1 VATIVAPS
9 GSSPMRQAEVLGAV
23 NDAAGE
29 TGVVVNAAGSMPGD
43 LHKLWRARDPEGK
56 GYHVEYGYSC
66 MGYEI
71 PGSIGIKLAAPGRR
85 VITLIGDGSW
95 LMLSS
100 ELATAVA
107 EGIPLTVVLVDN
119 QGYAS
124 IGALSR
130 SLGAAGFGTH
140 YRRQPNGMPAIDNAE
155 GSGLEAPAERLPVDF
170 AKLAEGL
177 GARAVVAATVD
188 ELRAALA
195 ETADAQVPVVI
206 CVETDRYAG
215 VPNYEGWWDV
225 PVAETSERAEVDAA
239 LEAYLGGRGAQR
251 IYLGGGS

>member
-1 VATIVAPS
+1 
-9 GSSPMRQAEVLGAV
+9 
-23 NDAAGE
+23 
-29 TGVVVNAAGSMPGD
+29 MPGD

-71 PGSIGIKLAAPGRR
+71 PGSIGIKLAAPERR

-119 QGYAS
+119 EGYAS

-130 SLGAAGFGTH
+130 SVGGAGFGTH
-140 YRRQPNGMPAIDNAE
+140 YRRALNGVLVLDDAE
-155 GSGLEAPAERLPVDF
+155 GNGLAAGAERLPMNF
-170 AKLAEGL
+170 AALAEGL
-177 GARAVVAATVD
+177 GARAIVAATLD
-188 ELRAALA
+188 ELREALA
-195 ETADAQVPVVI
+195 ETADADAPVVI

-215 VPNYEGWWDV
+215 VSNYEGWWDV
-225 PVAETSERAEVDAA
+225 PVAETSERPAVQAA
-239 LEAYLGGRGAQR
+239 REAYVEALAKQR
-251 IYLGGGS
+251 VYLEGV